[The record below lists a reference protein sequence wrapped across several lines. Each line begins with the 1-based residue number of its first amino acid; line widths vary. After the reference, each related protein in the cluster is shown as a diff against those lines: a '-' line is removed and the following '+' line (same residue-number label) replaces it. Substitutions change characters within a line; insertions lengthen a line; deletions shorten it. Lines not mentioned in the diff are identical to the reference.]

1 MSWNIVHC
9 IDDHAYKFLMDTLL
23 CLQESRLT
31 AIFLVSV
38 LLVDRAGLRSCGAQ
52 LVGCLRGPSIL
63 FIIVHK
69 EEKNC
74 KCKVAILNLSKFAV
88 VTVNFVT

>member
-1 MSWNIVHC
+1 MENNQKFYAYGVLQRMTHDVIV
-9 IDDHAYKFLMDTLL
+9 I
-23 CLQESRLT
+23 
-31 AIFLVSV
+31 
-38 LLVDRAGLRSCGAQ
+38 RAGLRSCGAQ

-74 KCKVAILNLSKFAV
+74 KCKVAILNLSNIFLYILQKFSIS
-88 VTVNFVT
+88 

>member
-1 MSWNIVHC
+1 MYECWEDI
-9 IDDHAYKFLMDTLL
+9 Y
-23 CLQESRLT
+23 E
-31 AIFLVSV
+31 
-38 LLVDRAGLRSCGAQ
+38 VDNSRAGLRSCGAQ

-74 KCKVAILNLSKFAV
+74 KCKVAILNLSNIFFIYSSEIFYILKISHGGKFYK
-88 VTVNFVT
+88 N